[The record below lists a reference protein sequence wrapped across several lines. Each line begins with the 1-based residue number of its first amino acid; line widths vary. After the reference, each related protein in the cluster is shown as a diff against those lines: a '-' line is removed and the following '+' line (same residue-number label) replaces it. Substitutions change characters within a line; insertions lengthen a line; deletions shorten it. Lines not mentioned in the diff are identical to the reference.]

1 MERRFSGKELGWELS
16 TPSPKGLR
24 RRSDISTATSS
35 ESDRGPE
42 TWQKKLRTRHDRLLI
57 RGVSRGTCAQMLN
70 LASMKQSAQVFSWS
84 VSFEG
89 TVLPRGY
96 VEGW

>member
-1 MERRFSGKELGWELS
+1 MERRFNGKELGWELS

-24 RRSDISTATSS
+24 GRSDISTGTSS

-42 TWQKKLRTRHDRLLI
+42 TWRKKLLPTRHDMLI
-57 RGVSRGTCAQMLN
+57 RRKQGNVRTDAQPCFN
-70 LASMKQSAQVFSWS
+70 EAIGASIQLG

-89 TVLPRGY
+89 TLLPRGY

>member
-24 RRSDISTATSS
+24 GRSDISTGTSS

-42 TWQKKLRTRHDRLLI
+42 TWRKKLLPTRHDMLI
-57 RGVSRGTCAQMLN
+57 RRKQGTCAQMLS

-96 VEGW
+96 LEGW